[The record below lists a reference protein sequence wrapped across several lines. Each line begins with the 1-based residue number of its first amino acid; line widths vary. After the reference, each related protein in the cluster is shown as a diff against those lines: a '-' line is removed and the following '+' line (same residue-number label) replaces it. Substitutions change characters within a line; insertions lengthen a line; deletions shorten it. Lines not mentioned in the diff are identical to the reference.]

1 MLLNT
6 SCEVFGLSPAVVET
20 SSEAVIIAGW
30 SVALDIWFGHPVYVS
45 KLFWEGVLYDT
56 SILD

>member
-1 MLLNT
+1 M
-6 SCEVFGLSPAVVET
+6 FGLSPAVVET
-20 SSEAVIIAGW
+20 SSEAVITAGW